1 MKIWLQK
8 LIDISALARTR
19 EMLKEALSD
28 LTREFGFD
36 YYAYLNVQPI
46 GTSAFSNYPAD
57 WQERYFTNKLDK
69 VDPIVAFA
77 KSTMRA
83 FVWSSE
89 TSKRRASKPIRRF
102 YTDAADFGIRSGITI
117 PVATAFGRVSMLT
130 VASHKP
136 SISLAREIDQ
146 VAAAMAV
153 AQLHARIEQA
163 EFDPTAESRIRM
175 TLKQAQLLKWSAEG
189 KSMRAMATIENMTYS
204 NVNSHLNK
212 ARKALDAG
220 TLPQATALATKLK
233 LI

>member
-8 LIDISALARTR
+8 LIDISALARTK
-19 EMLKEALSD
+19 EMLKEALSG

-36 YYAYLNVQPI
+36 YYAYLNVQPS

-57 WQERYFTNKLDK
+57 WQERYFTNKLDE
-69 VDPIVAFA
+69 VDPIVAIA
-77 KSTMRA
+77 KSTMRT

-89 TSKRRASKPIRRF
+89 TSKREASKPIRRF

-163 EFDPTAESRIRM
+163 EFDPTAESKIRL
-175 TLKQAQLLKWSAEG
+175 TLKQAKLLKWSAEG

-204 NVNSHLNK
+204 NVNFQLNK